1 MCVMCVKRE
10 LEFKKEGYIR
20 RKWVLLFFYRFG
32 WSVGPSSLIMM
43 RWDLGHAHSHALNVV
58 LFVLFF
64 ELTNFSRVVFTIK
77 TRDRLIK

>member
-58 LFVLFF
+58 LFVWFF
-64 ELTNFSRVVFTIK
+64 F
-77 TRDRLIK
+77 